1 MSTSFSH
8 SATLSG
14 SPEDLWAAYSSE
26 DYWRDRVAAVGTDRD
41 RVEEFHHGD
50 DGIRVVVT
58 HVVPDDEIPDAAAKV
73 LRDGLTIRRTTTY
86 DPFDG
91 ERIVGGARAEAA
103 GGRGVIDGAGE
114 AVATGADTTEES
126 VSGTVTVSIPLLGGR
141 LEKLVVSYLDTL
153 FAAEYAHLE
162 RWLTAD

>member
-14 SPEDLWAAYSSE
+14 SPQVLWSAYSSE
-26 DYWRDRVAAVGTDRD
+26 DYWRARVTAVGTDRD

-50 DGIRVVVT
+50 DGVRVVVT
-58 HVVPDDEIPDAAAKV
+58 HVIPDEEIPEAAAKV
-73 LRDGLTIRRTTTY
+73 LRGGLTIRRTTSY
-86 DPFDG
+86 EPFDG

-103 GGRGVIDGAGE
+103 GGRALVDGTGR

-141 LEKLVVSYLDTL
+141 LEKMVVSYLDTL

-162 RWLTAD
+162 RWITAG